1 MCCARLHWVGQDG
14 KSEGKIDLQQQA
26 CGCQASGVLVRQV
39 EANTRPAPSPVEM
52 CPQLPSQLKYL
63 SVLRCPQLPYQLK
76 PACFGGRRVVWGQ
89 CEVQTEED
97 VAELCVWPTIPNT
110 TRAPHLRHT
119 FHMRLLQVFEA
130 APQEARGAQA
140 KRAAPDYFL

>member
-1 MCCARLHWVGQDG
+1 MCVYVYVFVYMYVYVHIQD
-14 KSEGKIDLQQQA
+14 L
-26 CGCQASGVLVRQV
+26 CGR
-39 EANTRPAPSPVEM
+39 
-52 CPQLPSQLKYL
+52 
-63 SVLRCPQLPYQLK
+63 